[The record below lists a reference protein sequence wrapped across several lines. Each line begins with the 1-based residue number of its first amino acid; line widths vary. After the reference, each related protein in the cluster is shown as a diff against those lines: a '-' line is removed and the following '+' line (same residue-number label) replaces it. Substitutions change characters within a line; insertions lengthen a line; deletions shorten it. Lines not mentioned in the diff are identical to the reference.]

1 MLEQWRF
8 HNVKSRRTKP
18 QSEPDKATGDWGT
31 IIYSSINFIESQF
44 MQNPG
49 IKDVAS
55 HWLGRTMSPFSLY
68 NLDEALKTDVETPY
82 PPPPQQRLA
91 QWKQN
96 IRKSS
101 PLPAYTLASTVTAS
115 QSAMCSQYIGHPVLN
130 IAFSLKRRRCELSG
144 GVVGRGDSSSD
155 NSCVVRVPFAQ
166 ENAFLSTKRKI
177 RFDSQRD
184 FLVSPRLV
192 TTVNA
197 EKSSFNEFS
206 LHASAVAS
214 YAHRPVL

>member
-1 MLEQWRF
+1 
-8 HNVKSRRTKP
+8 
-18 QSEPDKATGDWGT
+18 
-31 IIYSSINFIESQF
+31 

-68 NLDEALKTDVETPY
+68 NLDEALKTDVESPS
-82 PPPPQQRLA
+82 PPPSQQRLA

-130 IAFSLKRRRCELSG
+130 IAFSLKRQML
-144 GVVGRGDSSSD
+144 
-155 NSCVVRVPFAQ
+155 
-166 ENAFLSTKRKI
+166 
-177 RFDSQRD
+177 
-184 FLVSPRLV
+184 
-192 TTVNA
+192 
-197 EKSSFNEFS
+197 
-206 LHASAVAS
+206 
-214 YAHRPVL
+214 